1 MTVHFIGVGPG
12 AEDLVTIRGK
22 YLISQSPICMFA
34 GSLISKKIL
43 NFCPKNAIIK
53 NTAYMNLDQILNEF
67 RKAEKKKKDI
77 SRLHSGDLSIWSA
90 VGEQIRLLKKEKI
103 PYTITP
109 GVPSFS
115 AASAVIEKE
124 LTLPG
129 ISQSLILTRTS
140 GRATPLPKSEN
151 IEEMAKTGAT
161 LAIHL
166 SIQNL
171 NYLVRK
177 LTPFYGDNCPIIII
191 YKISLPEQKIF
202 SGTLKNI
209 VSLIPKT
216 IKRTA
221 LILVGK
227 VLDSNEFD
235 NSSLYSKHYKRR
247 FRKKNSGKENN

>member
-12 AEDLVTIRGK
+12 AVDLLTVRGK
-22 YLISQSPICMFA
+22 ELLTSCPICMYA
-34 GSLISKKIL
+34 GSLISKRIL
-43 NFCPKNAIIK
+43 NLCPKNAIIK
-53 NTAYMNLDQILNEF
+53 NTAYMSLDQILTEF
-67 RKAEKKKKDI
+67 KKAEKKKLDI

-103 PYTITP
+103 NYTLTP

-115 AASAVIEKE
+115 AAAAVIKKE

-140 GRATPLPKSEN
+140 GRATPLPEN
-151 IEEMAKTGAT
+151 EKIEEMAKTGAT
-161 LAIHL
+161 LVIHL

-171 NYLVRK
+171 NYLVKK
-177 LTPFYGDNCPIIII
+177 LSPIYGNNCPIVIL
-191 YKISLPEQKIF
+191 YKISLPEQRIF

-209 VSLIPKT
+209 ERLVPKS

-221 LILVGK
+221 LIMVGK
-227 VLDSNEFD
+227 VLDSDNFN
-235 NSSLYSKHYKRR
+235 NSSLYSKHYNRR
-247 FRKKNSGKENN
+247 FRKKKNEK